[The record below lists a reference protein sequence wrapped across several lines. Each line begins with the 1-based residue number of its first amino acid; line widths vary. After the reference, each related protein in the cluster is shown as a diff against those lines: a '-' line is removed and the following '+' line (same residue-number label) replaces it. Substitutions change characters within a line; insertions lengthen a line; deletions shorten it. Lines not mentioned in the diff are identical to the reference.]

1 MGRQQCQGFTLLE
14 LMVVMVLIGVLLG
27 MVGLASGNHPARQ
40 ARQEA
45 HALIQRVQAL
55 REQAV
60 LEGREYGLRL
70 EAEHYQVWVL
80 ERQQWQRAGRVQRLP
95 QGLQLSLETTG
106 PSSTRKAQA
115 DQPQVL
121 ILSSDENTPFTLRLH
136 AAGQTLLSLS
146 SDGLNEATLDE

>member
-1 MGRQQCQGFTLLE
+1 MGRRCQGFTLLE

-27 MVGLASGNHPARQ
+27 MVQLAGGNDPARQ

-45 HALIQRVQAL
+45 SGLIQLLHSV

-70 EAEHYQVWVL
+70 APEEYQLLVL
-80 ERQQWQRAGRVQRLP
+80 EHQQWRPVGNVRRMPHGV
-95 QGLQLSLETTG
+95 QLSLAVAG
-106 PSSTRKAQA
+106 QPSARKAQE

-121 ILSSDENTPFTLRLH
+121 ILSSDENTPFTARLLV
-136 AAGQTLLSLS
+136 AGQSVLSLS
-146 SDGLNEATLDE
+146 SDGLNEAVLDE

>member
-1 MGRQQCQGFTLLE
+1 MGRFCQGFTLLE
-14 LMVVMVLIGVLLG
+14 LMVVLVLIGVLLG

-45 HALIQRVQAL
+45 SGLIQLLQSL

-70 EAEHYQVWVL
+70 EPVHYQVWVL
-80 ERQQWQRAGRVQRLP
+80 ERQVWRPASRVHRLP
-95 QGLQLSLETTG
+95 QGVQLSLETPG
-106 PSSTRKAQA
+106 SSSSRTAPA

-121 ILSSDENTPFTLRLH
+121 ILSSDENTPFTLRLY
-136 AAGQTLLSLS
+136 AAGQQWVSLS